1 MFDDFFFPY
10 ERAKLWTRDMVILSL
25 SNFFLYISLYIML
38 PVLPLWMVQH
48 WYCSYAEAGGAVA
61 VFGLTMFLPGPCNSY
76 IIDTFK
82 RKSVCVITLA
92 LLAGVSL
99 LYPYVA
105 TVGLVA
111 LLRMVQGALFSVVTM
126 TTGSTLVWKIRH
138 GIGAGVGGLYISLL
152 EFYLCG
158 LCVCGIWNR
167 CIATD
172 STASYPFP
180 CSFMSSSFF
189 FRPFFIAPYTSSR
202 NKYVVGLFYI
212 RSHYCTYL

>member
-126 TTGSTLVWKIRH
+126 TTGSTLVID
-138 GIGAGVGGLYISLL
+138 V
-152 EFYLCG
+152 
-158 LCVCGIWNR
+158 
-167 CIATD
+167 
-172 STASYPFP
+172 TASRRRTDANVAFTW
-180 CSFMSSSFF
+180 FGRFGMALGW
-189 FRPFFIAPYTSSR
+189 RWGFI
-202 NKYVVGLFYI
+202 YI
-212 RSHYCTYL
+212 LIGVLLVWSMCVRHLE

>member
-111 LLRMVQGALFSVVTM
+111 LLRMVQ
-126 TTGSTLVWKIRH
+126 
-138 GIGAGVGGLYISLL
+138 
-152 EFYLCG
+152 
-158 LCVCGIWNR
+158 
-167 CIATD
+167 
-172 STASYPFP
+172 
-180 CSFMSSSFF
+180 
-189 FRPFFIAPYTSSR
+189 
-202 NKYVVGLFYI
+202 
-212 RSHYCTYL
+212 

>member
-10 ERAKLWTRDMVILSL
+10 EKAKLWTRDMVILSL

-126 TTGSTLVWKIRH
+126 TTGSTLVIDVTASRRRTDANVAFTWFGRFGMALGLALGVYIYPYWSFTCVVYVCAAF
-138 GIGAGVGGLYISLL
+138 GIGALL
-152 EFYLCG
+152 LIPLLHIPFRAPLC
-158 LCVCGIWNR
+158 
-167 CIATD
+167 
-172 STASYPFP
+172 PP
-180 CSFMSSSFF
+180 
-189 FRPFFIAPYTSSR
+189 
-202 NKYVVGLFYI
+202 LF
-212 RSHYCTYL
+212 L

>member
-1 MFDDFFFPY
+1 MDG
-10 ERAKLWTRDMVILSL
+10 ATL
-25 SNFFLYISLYIML
+25 
-38 PVLPLWMVQH
+38 VLQL
-48 WYCSYAEAGGAVA
+48 CGSRGAVA

-126 TTGSTLVWKIRH
+126 TTGSTLVID
-138 GIGAGVGGLYISLL
+138 V
-152 EFYLCG
+152 
-158 LCVCGIWNR
+158 
-167 CIATD
+167 
-172 STASYPFP
+172 TASRRRTDANVAFTW
-180 CSFMSSSFF
+180 FGRFGMALGLALG
-189 FRPFFIAPYTSSR
+189 FI
-202 NKYVVGLFYI
+202 YI
-212 RSHYCTYL
+212 LIGVLLVWSMCVRHLE

>member
-126 TTGSTLVWKIRH
+126 TTGSTLVMLQLHADVQTLTLLLLGLEDSAWHWGWRWGFIYILIGVLLVWSMCVRH
-138 GIGAGVGGLYISLL
+138 L
-152 EFYLCG
+152 E
-158 LCVCGIWNR
+158 
-167 CIATD
+167 
-172 STASYPFP
+172 
-180 CSFMSSSFF
+180 
-189 FRPFFIAPYTSSR
+189 
-202 NKYVVGLFYI
+202 
-212 RSHYCTYL
+212 

>member
-10 ERAKLWTRDMVILSL
+10 EKAKLWTRDMVISSL

-76 IIDTFK
+76 IIDTYK
-82 RKSVCVITLA
+82 RKSVCVITMA

-126 TTGSTLVWKIRH
+126 TTGSTLVIDVTAYYPSLQKQFKIGYRVMDH
-138 GIGAGVGGLYISLL
+138 PENF
-152 EFYLCG
+152 EF
-158 LCVCGIWNR
+158 IN
-167 CIATD
+167 D
-172 STASYPFP
+172 SNIEFKRKGDKKARQPFKIIENANTGQIKQP
-180 CSFMSSSFF
+180 Q
-189 FRPFFIAPYTSSR
+189 
-202 NKYVVGLFYI
+202 
-212 RSHYCTYL
+212 

>member
-92 LLAGVSL
+92 LLCRSK
-99 LYPYVA
+99 
-105 TVGLVA
+105 
-111 LLRMVQGALFSVVTM
+111 F
-126 TTGSTLVWKIRH
+126 I
-138 GIGAGVGGLYISLL
+138 ISLCCHRRISG
-152 EFYLCG
+152 FVAYG
-158 LCVCGIWNR
+158 
-167 CIATD
+167 A
-172 STASYPFP
+172 
-180 CSFMSSSFF
+180 
-189 FRPFFIAPYTSSR
+189 
-202 NKYVVGLFYI
+202 
-212 RSHYCTYL
+212 RSIV

>member
-126 TTGSTLVWKIRH
+126 TTGSTLVID
-138 GIGAGVGGLYISLL
+138 V
-152 EFYLCG
+152 
-158 LCVCGIWNR
+158 
-167 CIATD
+167 
-172 STASYPFP
+172 TASRRRTDANVAFTWFGRFGMALGLSLIHISEPT
-180 CSFMSSSFF
+180 
-189 FRPFFIAPYTSSR
+189 RP
-202 NKYVVGLFYI
+202 
-212 RSHYCTYL
+212 